1 MTMPELEIPELPW
14 VAHAACRDTDPAV
27 FFPEP
32 GGNEREAIRICQ
44 TCVVRF
50 ACLAYALEAGER
62 SGVWG
67 GTTQRHRRRLLRLR
81 SQRLSR
87 TG

>member
-1 MTMPELEIPELPW
+1 MSQLEIPELPW
-14 VAHAACRDTDPAV
+14 ARHAACRDVDPAI

-32 GGNEREAIRICQ
+32 GGDERRALAICQ
-44 TCVVRF
+44 ICVVRL

-67 GTTQRHRRRLLRLR
+67 GTTQRHRRRMLRARSLRLR
-81 SQRLSR
+81 R